1 MEWNGNQRSFVPQPE
16 SSLSFLYN
24 YNQTPY
30 QGMMEVKQQEWT
42 ETMFPEMEK
51 MMKYGNQEKKKRLT
65 SEQMESL
72 ESSFQEEIKLDP
84 QRKIKLSKELG
95 LQPRQIAVWF
105 QNRRARWKTKQLEQ
119 LYDSLKHQFNVVSK
133 EKQQLQDEVMKL
145 KAMLKEQ
152 GCSSSRMQCYYSEMS
167 GEETETVESTSEAAL
182 LCSNREVKGKNQ
194 HQVNIA
200 EGNCCYNLEDY
211 NFNNSVPLLPY
222 WPNVPHNYQP

>member
-1 MEWNGNQRSFVPQPE
+1 
-16 SSLSFLYN
+16 
-24 YNQTPY
+24 
-30 QGMMEVKQQEWT
+30 MMEVKQQEWT

-84 QRKIKLSKELG
+84 QRKMKLSKELG

-133 EKQQLQDEVMKL
+133 EKQQLQDEVCKHTCIY
-145 KAMLKEQ
+145 E
-152 GCSSSRMQCYYSEMS
+152 SRS
-167 GEETETVESTSEAAL
+167 AAIR
-182 LCSNREVKGKNQ
+182 C
-194 HQVNIA
+194 
-200 EGNCCYNLEDY
+200 
-211 NFNNSVPLLPY
+211 
-222 WPNVPHNYQP
+222 